1 MPPGP
6 FPVTSTVSPITIAAL
21 FSNVYDAISASIGI
35 IAILLLV
42 FTLIGKELARTHGSP
57 TREVGAWDVA
67 VVPLVLSA
75 GVIFGLRLLELL
87 G

>member
-21 FSNVYDAISASIGI
+21 FSNVYDAISASIGL

-42 FTLIGKELARTHGSP
+42 FALIGKEMARTNGTP
-57 TREVGAWDVA
+57 TREVGAWDVV

-75 GVIFGLRLLELL
+75 GVILSLRILELL
-87 G
+87 A

>member
-21 FSNVYDAISASIGI
+21 FSNVYDAISASIGF

-42 FTLIGKELARTHGSP
+42 FALIGKELARTHGTP

-67 VVPLVLSA
+67 VVPLVVA
-75 GVIFGLRLLELL
+75 GGVIVSLRLLEHLA
-87 G
+87 